1 MSCAAPSERRWAD
14 GGRAR
19 HRPGGEAARRARRRC
34 QRGVLRDRRS
44 DAPLRRGRAHGGRRS
59 KGCSTRRETRARAER
74 DAELEALDQRL
85 AARIAELEAEAED
98 HLQRARSERGTA
110 AKERDKAILRYREA
124 RERLL
129 ASLPEL
135 A

>member
-1 MSCAAPSERRWAD
+1 MGAGLDIDREAKRR
-14 GGRAR
+14 
-19 HRPGGEAARRARRRC
+19 AARIAD
-34 QRGVLRDRRS
+34 VNEAFS
-44 DAPLRRGRAHGGRRS
+44 AIDAA
-59 KGCSTRRETRARAER
+59 TRRFAEAERTEEELKKLLDEARDAARAER

-85 AARIAELEAEAED
+85 AARIAEIEAEAED

-110 AKERDKAILRYREA
+110 AKERDKATLRYREA
-124 RERLL
+124 RERFL

>member
-1 MSCAAPSERRWAD
+1 MGAGLDIDREAKRR
-14 GGRAR
+14 
-19 HRPGGEAARRARRRC
+19 AARVAD
-34 QRGVLRDRRS
+34 VNEAYS
-44 DAPLRRGRAHGGRRS
+44 AIDAA
-59 KGCSTRRETRARAER
+59 TRRFAEAERTEEELKKLLDEARDAARAER

-110 AKERDKAILRYREA
+110 AKERDRATLRYREA

-135 A
+135 S

>member
-1 MSCAAPSERRWAD
+1 MGAGLDIDREAKRR
-14 GGRAR
+14 
-19 HRPGGEAARRARRRC
+19 AARIAD
-34 QRGVLRDRRS
+34 VNEAFS
-44 DAPLRRGRAHGGRRS
+44 AIDAA
-59 KGCSTRRETRARAER
+59 TRRFAEAERTEEELKKLLDEARDAARAER

-85 AARIAELEAEAED
+85 AARIAEIEAEAED

-110 AKERDKAILRYREA
+110 AKERDRATLRYREA

-135 A
+135 S

>member
-1 MSCAAPSERRWAD
+1 MGAGLDIDREAKRR
-14 GGRAR
+14 
-19 HRPGGEAARRARRRC
+19 AARVAD
-34 QRGVLRDRRS
+34 VNEAYS
-44 DAPLRRGRAHGGRRS
+44 AIDAA
-59 KGCSTRRETRARAER
+59 TRRFAEAERTEEELKKLLDEARDAARAER

-110 AKERDKAILRYREA
+110 AKERDRATLRYREA

>member
-1 MSCAAPSERRWAD
+1 MGAGHDIDREAKRR
-14 GGRAR
+14 
-19 HRPGGEAARRARRRC
+19 AARVADVNEAYSAIDAATRRC
-34 QRGVLRDRRS
+34 DEAERTEEELKKLLDEARD
-44 DAPLRRGRAHGGRRS
+44 A
-59 KGCSTRRETRARAER
+59 ARAER

-110 AKERDKAILRYREA
+110 AKERDRATLRYREA

-135 A
+135 S